1 MRVDIITLF
10 PEIFQGP
17 LTESILG
24 RAGRNG
30 VVDIHLINLR
40 DFADDSR
47 GTVDD
52 APFGGGA
59 GMVLKPEPLFKAV
72 ESVQTAESRVIF
84 MSPQGTPFKQG
95 TAEKLAR
102 ETHLVILCGHY
113 EGIDER
119 VRQALVDDEIS
130 IGDFILTNGAV
141 AAAIV
146 LDAVVRLL
154 PGALGSGESADADSF
169 SDNGGLDFP
178 AYTRPAEFRGLRVPD
193 VLLSGDHERIASW
206 RRQQATLRTA
216 ARRPDLMLEQDDDN

>member
-10 PEIFQGP
+10 PEIFQGA

-24 RAGRNG
+24 RAGCHG

-40 DFADDSR
+40 DFADDKR

-72 ESVQTAESRVIF
+72 ESVQTADSRVIF
-84 MSPQGTPFKQG
+84 MTPQGAPFKQAA
-95 TAEKLAR
+95 AETLAR
-102 ETHLVILCGHY
+102 ETHLIILCGHY

-119 VRQALVDDEIS
+119 ARQTLVDDEIS
-130 IGDFILTNGAV
+130 IGDFILTNGAMP
-141 AAAIV
+141 AMIV

-154 PGALGSGESADADSF
+154 PGALGSEESAEADSF
-169 SDNGGLDFP
+169 GDSGGLDFP
-178 AYTRPAEFRGLRVPD
+178 SYTRPADFRGLRVPD
-193 VLLSGDHERIASW
+193 VLLSGDHERVAAW
-206 RRQQATLRTA
+206 RREQAILRTT
-216 ARRPDLMLEQDDDN
+216 ARRPDLMLVRDDST